1 MALVKEKIKET
12 MYAREHL
19 RLVMNLDFTK
29 PTQKLREMAAT
40 NKIDLNDPDTI
51 AEFKK
56 IQQHNLE
63 DIQAMKEGRQPPTVE
78 ERMAE
83 DKKRRDAAF
92 EQKMEE
98 FKRREKE
105 NQEKFN
111 EYIKKT

>member
-1 MALVKEKIKET
+1 
-12 MYAREHL
+12 
-19 RLVMNLDFTK
+19 
-29 PTQKLREMAAT
+29 
-40 NKIDLNDPDTI
+40 
-51 AEFKK
+51 
-56 IQQHNLE
+56 
-63 DIQAMKEGRQPPTVE
+63 MKEGRQPRTVE

-111 EYIKKT
+111 EY

>member
-1 MALVKEKIKET
+1 
-12 MYAREHL
+12 
-19 RLVMNLDFTK
+19 
-29 PTQKLREMAAT
+29 
-40 NKIDLNDPDTI
+40 
-51 AEFKK
+51 
-56 IQQHNLE
+56 
-63 DIQAMKEGRQPPTVE
+63 MKEGRQPPTVE